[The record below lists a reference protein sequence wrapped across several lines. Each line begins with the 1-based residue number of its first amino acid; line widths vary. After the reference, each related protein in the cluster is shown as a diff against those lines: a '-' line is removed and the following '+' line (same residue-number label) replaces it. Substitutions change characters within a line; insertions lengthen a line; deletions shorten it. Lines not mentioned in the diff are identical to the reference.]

1 MEWGSSGDAEVL
13 GFAAEMAVAGEVEFG
28 GAGGAEEL
36 DGGLDEGVIEIRH
49 GVGLQP
55 MMEDAAEEGGV
66 EGFEPGGD
74 GEAAIGLDG
83 LMGGEPG
90 VGLGLQAIV
99 IAQGLTGET
108 GEGWGD
114 VAMEDLAEQGEGLMT
129 EAIAAV
135 GGGLIAGV
143 LAKGEVVLSD
153 VGVDLAA
160 PPGKKGTMEDEAVAQ
175 GLLGFDAGDAGE
187 SAAAAGVGEH
197 GFGLVLGVMG
207 EENVRGAVAGGHV
220 AKKTVAGLAG
230 GSLDGELLGFGEGG
244 DIGFLHLA
252 GEIPFFGEATDQ
264 GCVLAGFETAQAV
277 VEVADDEGAV
287 PLANEPVEKCD
298 GVAAA

>member
-1 MEWGSSGDAEVL
+1 
-13 GFAAEMAVAGEVEFG
+13 MAVAGEVEFG

-36 DGGLDEGVIEIRH
+36 EGGLDELVIEIRH

-66 EGFEPGGD
+66 EGFELGGD

-99 IAQGLTGET
+99 IAQGLAGEA
-108 GEGWGD
+108 GEGGCD
-114 VAMEDLAEQGEGLMT
+114 VALEDLAEQGKGLMT

-153 VGVDLAA
+153 VGIDLAA

-197 GFGLVLGVMG
+197 GFGLVLSVMG
-207 EENVRGAVAGGHV
+207 EENVRGAVTGGHFTKEAV
-220 AKKTVAGLAG
+220 SGLAG
-230 GSLDGELLGFGEGG
+230 GGLERELMGFGESG
-244 DIGFLHLA
+244 DVDFLDFA
-252 GEIPFFGEATDQ
+252 GQVPLFGKAADQ
-264 GCVLAGFETAQAV
+264 CGVLAGFETAQAV

-287 PLANEPVEKCD
+287 PLANEPVEERD